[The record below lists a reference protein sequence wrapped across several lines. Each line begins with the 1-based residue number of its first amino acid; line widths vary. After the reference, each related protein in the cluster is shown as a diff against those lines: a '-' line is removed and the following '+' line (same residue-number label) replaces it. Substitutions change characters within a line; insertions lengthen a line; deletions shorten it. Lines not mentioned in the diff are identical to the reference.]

1 MSAPIQSTPNT
12 GPVLIEKG
20 EREQITEKYTPVY
33 HKKGV
38 SSGGRTLPSDI
49 ISEYLQGAQE
59 VTYGGALLRCAPESV
74 SWFWGGVDSGL
85 FPEGK
90 LVGLASYSG
99 EGKTTLMIHMLA
111 RAGGA
116 FLGSPVA
123 PFERALF
130 LTETDEQQVQQI
142 LREAKPDNPD
152 SIGFCF
158 TNPTGEQLVDTLFV
172 ERPDVL
178 VIDSLTSKGP
188 GFGIHGEGRFDWF
201 DATHTTRLQS
211 FLRQIRR
218 SFNLKT
224 LIILLHTVKAQRDSE
239 GNRIKSAPAIE
250 DIRGSGGIAEQLD
263 VAYVLR
269 PSGEHRVGWLYRVK
283 RRSSG
288 VVEKVKFSYEEDKG
302 RYNWHPT
309 ELSKEGIMEAIRNGN
324 VSGNTIA
331 AFLHFRKESVHELI
345 AKMIEEGSLTE
356 TGAGK
361 ATELHIVENKTH
373 G

>member
-1 MSAPIQSTPNT
+1 
-12 GPVLIEKG
+12 
-20 EREQITEKYTPVY
+20 
-33 HKKGV
+33 
-38 SSGGRTLPSDI
+38 
-49 ISEYLQGAQE
+49 
-59 VTYGGALLRCAPESV
+59 
-74 SWFWGGVDSGL
+74 
-85 FPEGK
+85 
-90 LVGLASYSG
+90 
-99 EGKTTLMIHMLA
+99 MIHMLA

-158 TNPTGEQLVDTLFV
+158 TNPTGEQLVDTMLV

-188 GFGIHGEGRFDWF
+188 GFGIHKDRDGGGGRFDWF

-218 SFNLKT
+218 NFNLKA
-224 LIILLHTVKAQRDSE
+224 LIILLHTVKAQRDKE
-239 GNRIKSAPAIE
+239 GNRIKGAPAIE

-302 RYNWHPT
+302 RYYWHPT

-324 VSGNTIA
+324 VSGNAIA

-345 AKMIEEGSLTE
+345 AKMVEEGSLTE

-361 ATELHIVENKTH
+361 ATELHIVEAR
-373 G
+373 